1 MDRSN
6 TCQVPLLVFLTS
18 TPPIYVVLFLL
29 AHYRL
34 SGACVY
40 CSVSAHDPRAT
51 LQRSS
56 LFQIL
61 LFVLVFSLF
70 DFSADWFEPRWNGDF
85 VGSISSTTASFIS
98 GNATFTE
105 ALVETASI
113 AVSAINGTG
122 GSLASA
128 AMDGLKHK
136 MTGTSSSAITA
147 NATNGTSG
155 FEWLR
160 GALDKYHFR
169 IPCLD
174 VTVRL

>member
-1 MDRSN
+1 MFCLRSW
-6 TCQVPLLVFLTS
+6 VPLLVFLTS

-40 CSVSAHDPRAT
+40 CS
-51 LQRSS
+51 
-56 LFQIL
+56 IL

-70 DFSADWFEPRWNGDF
+70 DFSADWFEPRWNGDL
-85 VGSISSTTASFIS
+85 VGSISTTTASFIS

-128 AMDGLKHK
+128 AMDGIKHK
-136 MTGTSSSAITA
+136 MAGTSSSAMT